1 MARQLVYLGLVAVLL
16 WPANAAA
23 QGMQL
28 RIPAP
33 SVGAATAEWQI
44 NNEPIVV
51 QGLTYYPTRE
61 TRMFDPQDM
70 MQVDVYK
77 NVPVYADVSREPFT
91 LVYVPLTPDR
101 LRTYERPRDE
111 NPAAISG
118 RGRAEPLATGT
129 TGTLVTSPP

>member
-1 MARQLVYLGLVAVLL
+1 MVAQLVLLGFAMT
-16 WPANAAA
+16 

-33 SVGAATAEWQI
+33 STGAATAEWQI

-61 TRMFDPQDM
+61 TVMFDPQDM

-118 RGRAEPLATGT
+118 RGRAEPRVTGT
-129 TGTLVTSPP
+129 AGTLIPAPPV